1 MRIRSKFAVLA
12 LSMMAAHATL
22 AAEATPAAHKLAEN
36 TVIVDTHIDAPTEL
50 MKAWMDLAEAQPR
63 EFDFPKAR
71 AGGLDVAFMSIYTSS
86 GQDEDG
92 SAYNVAN
99 RMIDAVEKMAG
110 DHPDKFALLRSPR
123 DVEALRR
130 RGLVLLPMGMENG
143 APIGDDL
150 GKLKYFHDRGI
161 RYITLA
167 HSANNRI
174 ADSSYAT
181 GKKWNGLSP
190 FGRDVVAEMNH
201 LGIMIDVSHLSDAAV
216 AQAVE
221 LSETPVVAT
230 HSALRHFTPGFE
242 RNLSDDLAKA
252 IAAKGGTIQIPFGN
266 AFVDPASAAQTQA
279 YFVAYN
285 AYLREHA
292 AGNTTQ
298 TVAEFDDS
306 WEKSH
311 PPLKVMIE
319 GKPVF
324 LCCKECT
331 KEAMNGGAATVKM
344 AEKLRAATAE
354 LAKLPME
361 ERMAAEAQK
370 YCAINTK
377 GFLGSMG
384 APIKLMLDGKPVY
397 LCCDGCTEKAQ
408 ANPATTLA
416 KVEELKHAGMHK
428 EHGHEHATPKK

>member
-50 MKAWMDLAEAQPR
+50 MKAWLDLAEAQPR

-92 SAYNVAN
+92 SAYTVAN

-181 GKKWNGLSP
+181 EKKWNGLSP
-190 FGRDVVAEMNH
+190 FGRDVVAEMNR

-298 TVAEFDDS
+298 SVAEFDDG
-306 WEKSH
+306 WEESH
-311 PPLKVMIE
+311 PPLKVMIDAVLDQIDYGVKLVGIDHIGIGSDFDGVSGALPE
-319 GKPVF
+319 GLETAADYPNLIAGLQARGYRNADLRKLLGGNLLRVWRA
-324 LCCKECT
+324 T
-331 KEAMNGGAATVKM
+331 EAAA
-344 AEKLRAATAE
+344 
-354 LAKLPME
+354 AK
-361 ERMAAEAQK
+361 
-370 YCAINTK
+370 
-377 GFLGSMG
+377 
-384 APIKLMLDGKPVY
+384 
-397 LCCDGCTEKAQ
+397 
-408 ANPATTLA
+408 
-416 KVEELKHAGMHK
+416 KH
-428 EHGHEHATPKK
+428 